1 MRGISGHSF
10 LLHEPVRWGKDPLLI
25 LNHLGY
31 ESAGRTFSPSTLI
44 HVILSPHAG
53 NPALFPHPKT
63 TPMDLVSGM
72 GRRFNRGCWVL
83 KVRVMY
89 KKRDRCQLLTRRRLN
104 SRPETR
110 ALTMGLNNPV
120 HCFSPPGNLILLPA
134 RIRPTRHQRDLLF
147 LTIDSPYFDSF
158 ESTRARERPQG
169 PLVSQSPSA
178 YQHNQLQTNRMSQ
191 TARWD

>member
-1 MRGISGHSF
+1 M
-10 LLHEPVRWGKDPLLI
+10 LI

-31 ESAGRTFSPSTLI
+31 EPAGRTFSPSTLI

-134 RIRPTRHQRDLLF
+134 SIRPTRHQRDLLF
-147 LTIDSPYFDSF
+147 LTIDSTYFDSF

-169 PLVSQSPSA
+169 LSYHSRLLATNTINCRRTECHRPLDGIRSNAYGQSSVWRKL
-178 YQHNQLQTNRMSQ
+178 N
-191 TARWD
+191 